1 MLLMLIGS
9 FSQRALPCTP
19 TNNKRP
25 CCLLRLINQTN
36 ATGGTK
42 HVCQCTWAFLSCL
55 PVYMA
60 GGSRGF
66 MRFVRACVTEGKTL
80 CVCGR
85 SQPMA
90 RAGAPLGI
98 LGPVKRHD
106 TGPHAS
112 TVQLLHPHVQSPH
125 GS

>member
-42 HVCQCTWAFLSCL
+42 HVCKCTWAFLSCL

-66 MRFVRACVTEGKTL
+66 MRFVRACVTEGKR
-80 CVCGR
+80 CVWT
-85 SQPMA
+85 QPA
-90 RAGAPLGI
+90 NGQSRGAPGDF
-98 LGPVKRHD
+98 GPREK
-106 TGPHAS
+106 T
-112 TVQLLHPHVQSPH
+112 
-125 GS
+125 